1 MKERVPVLYAFGESV
16 WMSSSSIPTFK
27 VFWRR
32 VERRRS
38 VTRGLWMS
46 CVVITVTQ
54 EYSFHK
60 DLYSG
65 VSEAM
70 EARASHSTVPNSHNS
85 TTPDTCISRRYKTE
99 DNHYLPIPDSASSF
113 SRIFFYEHIRTLHI
127 AF

>member
-1 MKERVPVLYAFGESV
+1 
-16 WMSSSSIPTFK
+16 
-27 VFWRR
+27 
-32 VERRRS
+32 
-38 VTRGLWMS
+38 MS

-65 VSEAM
+65 VSEAV
-70 EARASHSTVPNSHNS
+70 EARASHSTTPYSHNS
-85 TTPDTCISRRYKTE
+85 TTPDTRISRRYKTE
-99 DNHYLPIPDSASSF
+99 DNHYLPIPESASSFSRISRRYKTEDNRYLPIPESASSF